1 MIRRVC
7 IFFLILLIVSVSVRI
22 VEGREKTSNIE
33 LKEIRLEEGKNLLE
47 VGSKCSFRAI
57 GRYSD
62 GTERDITDEAEWISV
77 NDRVGQFADKGVL
90 LGGTVGNTLVFAS
103 LNRIRSSSLRV
114 HIEPATRPVLK
125 VQPLKIPLG
134 NIEKDSSKEFTITVN
149 NIGKGDL
156 KWEIRTSSSWL
167 VLNSDFS
174 RGAYDL
180 WRKTSMKN
188 MPKPV
193 DMNGDGKMDY
203 FPPKVGLLSFT
214 AWMAERRELQNGLTR
229 RNAADT
235 ITITAY
241 TLGLSDGEYKGKI
254 FVTSEME
261 RQEIEI
267 SMKVVSLEYITITPV
282 SIKVRAGQR
291 RKFRAVGVWSD
302 GSKTDLSGSLDG
314 RWVIS
319 NPSVGKLLYGKPV
332 FVARKTGKTEIKKI
346 RGDIVSD
353 IALVEVEESISRPVL
368 AVSPREIDL
377 GAIGPG
383 ESSKGTFSLKNFG
396 SGFLDWSTDGL
407 SEWSLSGEE
416 GLSGIVRNTSGHI
429 RVYLRSLKKEGK
441 EDWEESEE
449 DESSLYPVQLRL
461 ESEGNFVSYVKN
473 LPIGR
478 YREMITLSSDGGMRR
493 VFLRFEVTQVK
504 SVPSIKVGPL
514 GIDSG
519 NVASGKQLVKRV
531 ELTNQGRDVL
541 KWKASLQG
549 NRRTFVGVPLKKGL
563 YVSLLNPDVRNS
575 EKYAVPE
582 HLKDSVD
589 ISGVWSED
597 RGYPYSYGKED
608 IIRYKFSGTGIA
620 LFIWKDFEGGYLTT
634 YVDDE
639 LRNEIDCYS
648 EKNERTESLVVEGL
662 EDGPH
667 VLKLV
672 SEEGRVLIEG
682 VRVYSTNIIKGN
694 YDWIEIFPD
703 IGTTTSETDYVN
715 VMINSRGLK
724 PGNYSENILFTS
736 NGGTEIVEVTLHVSE
751 DKASEIIDIYRYL
764 RGSDYLFTRDSQ
776 LEGLDALKGYKK
788 QGIAFR
794 LFNKDT
800 PGTTEFF
807 RWYNSSKKS
816 HFYSVDR
823 EGKGKLLTG
832 YVLEE
837 SIGNIATTKLSRT
850 KELYRWFNLSSG
862 GYFYTTDPKGEGYS
876 RRGYKYDGIAG
887 YVR

>member
-1 MIRRVC
+1 MLRR
-7 IFFLILLIVSVSVRI
+7 IFILLVILLVLCPCGVMGADNPGSA
-22 VEGREKTSNIE
+22 G

-57 GRYSD
+57 GQYSD
-62 GTERDITDEAEWISV
+62 GTERDVTDEAEWISV
-77 NDRVGQFADKGVL
+77 NDRVGRFADKGVL
-90 LGGTVGNTLVFAS
+90 VGGAVGSTLVFAS

-114 HIEPATRPVLK
+114 QIEPATRPVLK

-134 NIEKDSSKEFTITVN
+134 NIEKDRSKEFTITVN
-149 NIGKGDL
+149 NIGNGDL

-167 VLNSDFS
+167 VVNSDLS
-174 RGAYDL
+174 QEAYDL

-188 MPKPV
+188 IPEPV

-203 FPPKVGLLSFT
+203 FPPKVGLLSYT
-214 AWMAERRELQNGLTR
+214 AWMAERRELQDGLTR

-254 FVTSEME
+254 FVTSNAE

-267 SMKVVSLEYITITPV
+267 SMKVVSLEYITIAPV
-282 SIKVRAGQR
+282 SIKARAGQR

-302 GSKTDLSGSLDG
+302 GSKTDLSGFLDG

-319 NPSVGKLLYGKPV
+319 DPSVGKFLYGNPV
-332 FVARKTGKTEIKKI
+332 FIAGKTGKTEIKKI

-353 IALVEVEESISRPVL
+353 IALVEVEEGISIPVL

-383 ESSKGTFSLKNFG
+383 ESAKGTFSLKNFG
-396 SGFLDWSTDGL
+396 SGFLDWSIDGL

-416 GLSGIVRNTSGHI
+416 GLSGIVRNTPGHI
-429 RVYLRSLKKEGK
+429 RVYLRSLKGEGK
-441 EDWEESEE
+441 EEWEKPEE
-449 DESSLYPVQLRL
+449 DASSLYPVQLKL
-461 ESEGNFVSYVKN
+461 ESEGNFVTYVKN

-493 VFLRFEVTQVK
+493 IFLRFEVTQVK

-519 NVASGKQLVKRV
+519 LVASGKQLVKRV

-549 NRRTFVGVPLKKGL
+549 NRRTFAGVPLKKGL
-563 YVSLLNPDVRNS
+563 YVSLLNPNVRDS
-575 EKYAVPE
+575 EKYAVPG

-597 RGYPYSYGKED
+597 RGYPYSYGEED
-608 IIRYKFSGTGIA
+608 ILKYKFSGTGIA

-639 LRNEIDCYS
+639 LMKEIDCYS

-662 EDGPH
+662 EDVPH

-672 SEEGRVLIEG
+672 SEEGRVVIEG
-682 VRVYSTNIIKGN
+682 VRVYSSNIIKGN
-694 YDWIEIFPD
+694 YAWIEIFPD

-724 PGNYSENILFTS
+724 PGYYSENILFSS
-736 NGGTEIVEVTLHVSE
+736 NGGTEIVEVTLQVSE
-751 DKASEIIDIYRYL
+751 DKASEIIDIYRYV
-764 RGSDYLFTRDSQ
+764 RGYDYLFTVDPQ

-823 EGKGKLLTG
+823 EGKGKSLTG

-837 SIGNIATTKLSRT
+837 SIGNIATTKLSET

-862 GYFYTTDPKGEGYS
+862 VYFYTTDPKGEGCS

>member
-1 MIRRVC
+1 MFRRVC
-7 IFFLILLIVSVSVRI
+7 IFFLILLVVSVSVRI
-22 VEGREKTSNIE
+22 VEGSETTTGIILN
-33 LKEIRLEEGKNLLE
+33 EIRLEGGTTLLE
-47 VGSKCSFRAI
+47 VGSKCSFRVI
-57 GRYSD
+57 GQYSD

-77 NDRVGQFADKGVL
+77 NDRVGRFADKGVL
-90 LGGTVGNTLVFAS
+90 VGGAVGSTLVFAS
-103 LNRIRSSSLRV
+103 LSRIRSSSLRV

-125 VQPLKIPLG
+125 VLPLKVALG
-134 NIEKDSSKEFTITVN
+134 NIEKDRSKEFTVTVK
-149 NIGKGDL
+149 NIGRGDL
-156 KWEIRTSSSWL
+156 KWEIRSSTSWL
-167 VLNSDFS
+167 VVNSDLS
-174 RGAYDL
+174 REAYDL

-193 DMNGDGKMDY
+193 DMNGDGKIDY
-203 FPPKVGLLSFT
+203 FPPKVGQLSYT
-214 AWMAERRELQNGLTR
+214 AWMAERRELQDGLTR

-241 TLGLSDGEYKGKI
+241 TLGLTDGEYKGKI
-254 FVTSEME
+254 FVISDAE

-267 SMKVVSLEYITITPV
+267 SMKVVSLQYITITPV
-282 SIKVRAGQR
+282 SIKVRAGQS
-291 RKFRAVGVWSD
+291 RKFRAAGVWSD
-302 GSKTDLSGSLDG
+302 GSKTDLSESLDG

-319 NPSVGKLLYGKPV
+319 DPSVGKFLYGKPV

-353 IALVEVEESISRPVL
+353 IALVEVEEGISRPVL

-396 SGFLDWSTDGL
+396 SGFLGWYIEGL

-429 RVYLRSLKKEGK
+429 RAYLSSLKKEGK
-441 EDWEESEE
+441 EDWEEPEE
-449 DESSLYPVQLRL
+449 DASSLYPVQLRL
-461 ESEGNFVSYVKN
+461 ESEGNFVTYVKN
-473 LPIGR
+473 LPIGT
-478 YREMITLSSDGGMRR
+478 YREMITLSSDGGVRR
-493 VFLRFEVTQVK
+493 IFLRFEVTQVK

-519 NVASGKQLVKRV
+519 VVASGKHLVKRV
-531 ELTNQGRDVL
+531 ELTNEGRDVL
-541 KWKASLQG
+541 KWKARLQG
-549 NRRTFVGVPLKKGL
+549 NRRTFAGVPLKKGR
-563 YVSLLNPDVRNS
+563 YVSLLNPNVRDS
-575 EKYAVPE
+575 EKYAVPG

-597 RGYPYSYGKED
+597 RGYPYSYGEED
-608 IIRYKFSGTGIA
+608 ILKYKFSGTGIA

-639 LRNEIDCYS
+639 LMKEIDCYS
-648 EKNERTESLVVEGL
+648 EKNERTEFLVVEGL

-672 SEEGRVLIEG
+672 SEEGRVVIEG
-682 VRVYSTNIIKGN
+682 VRVYSSNIIKGN

-724 PGNYSENILFTS
+724 PGYYSENILFSS
-736 NGGTEIVEVTLHVSE
+736 NGGTEVVEVTLQVSE
-751 DKASEIIDIYRYL
+751 HKASEIIDIYRYV
-764 RGSDYLFTRDSQ
+764 RESDCLFTADPQ
-776 LEGLDALKGYKK
+776 IEGLDVLKGYKK

-794 LFNKDT
+794 LFSKDA

-807 RWYNSSKKS
+807 RWHNSSKKS

-823 EGKGKLLTG
+823 EGKGKSLTG

-862 GYFYTTDPKGEGYS
+862 VYFYTTDPKGEGCS